1 MKNLLLMTLVLSNL
15 AFAQDDAHKHH
26 SMSKGHGKKMEM
38 KEHKHGAAN
47 DAFNKVL
54 VKYEGLHKS
63 FFDNDIAK
71 IKINAKAVLE
81 EIEAIKDEK
90 IAKTLN
96 YTKKKL
102 SEISKS
108 DDIKANKE
116 AMNTVS
122 QGILVVLEKHAPNK
136 NYARYYCPMV
146 KKYWIQNISDS
157 EKVMNPYASD
167 SMPHCGGKQ

>member
-26 SMSKGHGKKMEM
+26 NMSKGHGKKMEM
-38 KEHKHGAAN
+38 KEHKHGAEN

-63 FFDNDIAK
+63 FFDNDVAK
-71 IKINAKAVLE
+71 IKANAKAVLE

-90 IAKTLN
+90 IAKTLT

-102 SEISKS
+102 GEISKS
-108 DDIKANKE
+108 DNIQTSKE

-122 QGILVVLEKHAPNK
+122 QGLLVVLEKHAPNK
-136 NYARYYCPMV
+136 SYARYYCPMV
-146 KKYWIQNISDS
+146 KKYWIQNVSDS
-157 EKVMNPYASD
+157 EKIMNPYASD
-167 SMPHCGGKQ
+167 SMPHCGTRK